1 MRTMAR
7 RILLAGIVAGSLLIS
22 GSVVAISRV
31 SPPLDQATHVLSRP
45 SSAPAQLQT
54 VNRPRET
61 LNLAFVG
68 DIMAHTVNLTHKPYS
83 AIYSAV
89 EPTIVQAD
97 LAFAN
102 LEFTV
107 DPGLPTA
114 GYPRFNVH
122 PDYVEAAVNAG
133 FKVFSVANNHIF
145 DYGGPGIKAT
155 IGSLERL
162 RATDGIQFSGIR
174 LAGTAPMEPTTI
186 EQDGWRI
193 GFLAITEFVNGYL
206 NPEQVNIVNYRD
218 PAARKQFLARLRE
231 MTTGYDLF
239 VLSVHGGVQY
249 SLDPSPAKATFL
261 REAAKAGAT
270 IVWAQHPHVLQ
281 PWAIVKVAGSDRLII
296 NSNGNFISGQI
307 SEIDPA
313 KPSLPRTYTGD
324 SAIFHVQVHRGGA
337 TDLASVV
344 SVYPELTS
352 NYKNAD
358 GEMVVQP
365 LDILARAQLPEVWHS
380 YYVHRLGVIRSITRG
395 EVIGPDGS
403 TTPALGPSDFAVW
416 SASK

>member
-1 MRTMAR
+1 MANNEAMAR
-7 RILLAGIVAGSLLIS
+7 RILLAAIVVGSVLLT
-22 GSVVAISRV
+22 GSVVAL
-31 SPPLDQATHVLSRP
+31 SPLSRP
-45 SSAPAQLQT
+45 LDRPARSDAGQAPTPVHAADT
-54 VNRPRET
+54 ARET

-107 DPGLPTA
+107 DPGRPTA

-122 PDYVEAAVNAG
+122 PDYVEAAVHAG
-133 FKVFSVANNHIF
+133 FKVFSVANNHVF
-145 DYGGPGIKAT
+145 DYGKPGIRAT
-155 IGSLERL
+155 IDSLERL
-162 RATDGIQFSGIR
+162 RITDGIYFSGIR
-174 LAGTAPMEPTTI
+174 LAGSVPMAPTTI
-186 EQDGWRI
+186 ELDGWRI

-206 NPEQVNIVNYRD
+206 KPGQVNIVNYRD
-218 PAARKQFLARLRE
+218 SAARKQFLERLKE
-231 MTTGYDLF
+231 MTKGYDLF
-239 VLSVHGGVQY
+239 ILSVHGGVQY
-249 SLDPSPAKATFL
+249 SLEPNAAKAAFL

-281 PWAIVKVAGSDRLII
+281 PWAIVKVGRSDRLII

-324 SAIFHVQVHRGGA
+324 SAIFHVQVHRDGSV
-337 TDLASVV
+337 ASVA

-358 GEMVVQP
+358 GEMVVRP
-365 LDILARAQLPEVWHS
+365 LDTLARATLPSVWHTYYS
-380 YYVHRLGVIRSITRG
+380 YRLGVIRSLTRG
-395 EVIGPDGS
+395 EIIGPAGRS
-403 TTPALGPSDFAVW
+403 SPALGPSDFAVW

>member
-1 MRTMAR
+1 MAR
-7 RILLAGIVAGSLLIS
+7 RILLAALLVASVLLS
-22 GSVVAISRV
+22 GSVVAL
-31 SPPLDQATHVLSRP
+31 SPLSRP
-45 SSAPAQLQT
+45 IDRVTRAEAGRASAPAQLQAANAT
-54 VNRPRET
+54 RET

-68 DIMAHTVNLTHKPYS
+68 DIMAHTINLTHKPYS

-107 DPGLPTA
+107 DPSLPTS

-122 PDYVEAAVNAG
+122 PDYVEAAVHAG
-133 FKVFSVANNHIF
+133 FKVFSVANNHVF
-145 DYGGPGIKAT
+145 DYGTPGITAT
-155 IGSLERL
+155 IESLEKL
-162 RATDGIQFSGIR
+162 KSTDGIHFSGIR
-174 LAGTAPMEPTTI
+174 LVGTTPMAPTTI
-186 EQDGWRI
+186 ELDGWRI

-206 NPEQVNIVNYRD
+206 TPGQVNIVNYRD
-218 PAARKQFLARLRE
+218 PGARKRFLERLTE
-231 MTTGYDLF
+231 MTKGYDLF
-239 VLSVHGGVQY
+239 ILSVHGGVQY
-249 SLDPSPAKATFL
+249 SLEPNAAKAAFL

-281 PWAIVKVAGSDRLII
+281 PWAIMKVDGSDRLII

-307 SEIDPA
+307 SEIDPE

-324 SAIFHVQVHRGGA
+324 SAIFHVQVRRGNAG
-337 TDLASVV
+337 ASVA

-365 LDILARAQLPEVWHS
+365 LDTLARAKLPSVWHAYYS
-380 YYVHRLGVIRSITRG
+380 YRLGVTRSLTRG
-395 EVIGPDGS
+395 EVVGPGGDP
-403 TTPALGPSDFAVW
+403 TPALGPSDFAVW